1 MRDLSVMRNINQK
14 KPCKETINI
23 LYGKNEEYFY
33 PMWEYDIGRVD
44 LEKHKNQTKLNYR
57 FSGNEIF
64 ASCLILILLLIGFGG
79 SHLIKN
85 RTQQQ
90 LIYNSILQEDSTIR

>member
-1 MRDLSVMRNINQK
+1 MRNINRK
-14 KPCKETINI
+14 KLDQETINT
-23 LYGKNEEYFY
+23 LYGNNHRHIYE
-33 PMWEYDIGRVD
+33 MWEYEMGSFD
-44 LEKHKNQTKLNYR
+44 LNNKKNTTNLNNR

-85 RTQQQ
+85 RTQQK
-90 LIYNSILQEDSTIR
+90 LIYNSIPQVSGTIRE